1 MKANVAENHAERK
14 LARLIADLEADG
26 VRLAPGLTPRLVL
39 MAEEAGLVL
48 DLETGRIAGTENER
62 YALTATGYSVL

>member
-1 MKANVAENHAERK
+1 MKIVTETHSERK
-14 LARLIADLEADG
+14 IGQMIADLEADG

-48 DLETGRIAGTENER
+48 DLETGRIAGTEYDR